1 MPVCPKCL
9 KYFETARS
17 LTFHRAQLRAAC
29 NVRDGWDT
37 EIVSTTPANERNNHD
52 VDDVPVAS
60 FPSDSGHAMDFDPG
74 LAWEGNDN
82 RRSLSPPISVPVDS
96 LGRVLVTFPRAA
108 EIFEGGETFLTRF
121 ELDPYSV
128 CRRLVPFYPFANL
141 DDWRVANF
149 LLTSGLS
156 MRALDEFL
164 SLQATKNMPLSF
176 WTAKD
181 LRARA
186 ELLPSGP
193 RWKFQIV
200 PTTHSTKEPIQL
212 YFRDALDCVEALFN
226 HPFFEDK
233 MDFTPFRLFTTA
245 ERVVRVFT
253 EWMSSDGAWDMQ
265 SKIPEGGTVC
275 GVILSSD
282 KTNIT
287 NMCGGRVAH
296 PLLISL
302 ANIKMKVRNKA
313 SSHAFLLLAL
323 MPIPQFIHPVPR
335 MCSVLQ
341 ERLFHQCL
349 DIVLEPLKQA
359 ARFGRMMSDPVRNLR
374 YCFTHLVSYIVDT
387 PEARMLACVRGN
399 TSPVTTA
406 MYKDFGD
413 PYRHP
418 PRTATTTLAQLSSIE
433 CDVLNV
439 DQYFAACEPFRLSGV
454 SHPFWRDWLLAEPS
468 EFLTPE
474 SLHEWHRQFW
484 DHDVRWCKQA
494 LGAAELDFRFS
505 IIPRITGIP
514 HFSNGI
520 TKLKQ
525 VGGRVQR
532 DVQRYIIVVITG
544 ATDPDVIIAI
554 RALMEFRYLSQATAI
569 TSTTRDK
576 IRASLQEFHD
586 HKDALIENGFRRGE
600 KTKHVLKHWH
610 IPKLELMQS
619 VVPSVERVGS
629 ILQWSAD
636 TTEHAHI
643 EVIKDPASTTNNHN
657 YDSQICRCLD
667 RYEKCR
673 LFDTALALHGS
684 TTESIPVPPVGQ
696 DADGND
702 SDTYDGD
709 ECRNV
714 LDDIWTPKRKVTNF
728 FDVAARL
735 LAALPGSVPRPP
747 RTFIAGSTAI
757 RLNYDPS
764 LKRIPIDTVAEQF
777 GLPDL
782 RGALGDYLNRE
793 GNVAQNFHTFG
804 GQRRSPP
811 DVHLPFKELDVWYKV
826 RLQQKTYH
834 DSSEITP
841 TFTVHAH
848 PPDRSLKY
856 GRYDAAIMN
865 IDDRWQWPSSGLQ
878 GHTVVQVRLIMCPA
892 APRGSNGINHFS
904 SRFLMYAQRF
914 DIVPQGNSSVER
926 TTGLHV
932 LKRATRASGS
942 ELGEIFPL
950 DQLRSYAHIVPRF
963 GRKAD
968 NRLTSDNC
976 IHSSQ
981 SFFLNR
987 YFDKD
992 FFYATS

>member
-1 MPVCPKCL
+1 M
-9 KYFETARS
+9 
-17 LTFHRAQLRAAC
+17 
-29 NVRDGWDT
+29 
-37 EIVSTTPANERNNHD
+37 
-52 VDDVPVAS
+52 
-60 FPSDSGHAMDFDPG
+60 
-74 LAWEGNDN
+74 
-82 RRSLSPPISVPVDS
+82 PVDS

-156 MRALDEFL
+156 MRALDKFL

-176 WTAKD
+176 WTTKD
-181 LRARA
+181 LHAHA

-193 RWKFQIV
+193 QWKFQIV

-265 SKIPEGGTVC
+265 SKIPEGGMVC

-287 NMCGGRVAH
+287 NMCSGRVAH

-349 DIVLEPLKQA
+349 DIILEPLKQA
-359 ARFGRMMSDPVRNLR
+359 ARFSRMMSDP
-374 YCFTHLVSYIVDT
+374 
-387 PEARMLACVRGN
+387 
-399 TSPVTTA
+399 
-406 MYKDFGD
+406 
-413 PYRHP
+413 
-418 PRTATTTLAQLSSIE
+418 LSSIE
-433 CDVLNV
+433 CDVLDV

-532 DVQRYIIVVITG
+532 DVQRYIIVVIAG

-554 RALMEFRYLSQATAI
+554 RTLMEFQYLSQATAI
-569 TSTTRDK
+569 TSTMRDK

-619 VVPSVERVGS
+619 VVPS
-629 ILQWSAD
+629 WSAD
-636 TTEHAHI
+636 TMEHAHI

-667 RYEKCR
+667 RYEK
-673 LFDTALALHGS
+673 
-684 TTESIPVPPVGQ
+684 
-696 DADGND
+696 
-702 SDTYDGD
+702 Y
-709 ECRNV
+709 
-714 LDDIWTPKRKVTNF
+714 DIWTLKQKVTNF
-728 FDVAARL
+728 FDVAAQL

-841 TFTVHAH
+841 MFTVHAH

-865 IDDRWQWPSSGLQ
+865 IDNCWQWPSSGLQ

-926 TTGLHV
+926 TMGLHV
-932 LKRATRASGS
+932 LKRATCASGS
-942 ELGEIFPL
+942 ELEEIFPL